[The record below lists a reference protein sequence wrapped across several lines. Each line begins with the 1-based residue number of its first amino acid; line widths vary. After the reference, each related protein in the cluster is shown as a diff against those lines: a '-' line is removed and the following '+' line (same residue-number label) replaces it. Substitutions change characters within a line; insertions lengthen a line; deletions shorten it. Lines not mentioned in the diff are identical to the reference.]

1 MNSAGGIFVG
11 MTIMVL
17 LLKPHV
23 SDGVRNAL
31 PDPVSPAEASTPA
44 TPPQSQQAQVP
55 TVVVTPAA
63 PVVQAAPQDNAVA
76 TRTLQML
83 DAILDKL
90 EKQSKTVG
98 PQARSVDNSL
108 SNRLAVQE
116 IQESTVRYQGE
127 DPVVRDRLNLNPRVA
142 DENVTTED
150 FDKQFNA
157 RFGR

>member
-31 PDPVSPAEASTPA
+31 PDPVPTAEASTPVA
-44 TPPQSQQAQVP
+44 TPVSAPTP
-55 TVVVTPAA
+55 TVVVSPPPA
-63 PVVQAAPQDNAVA
+63 VVQAAPVDNAVA

-90 EKQSKTVG
+90 EKQSKVVG
-98 PQARSVDNSL
+98 PQSRGIDTTL

-127 DPVVRDRLNLNPRVA
+127 DSVVRDRLNLAPRVA
-142 DENVTTED
+142 DETVTIEE
-150 FDKQFNA
+150 FDKQFDA

>member
-31 PDPVSPAEASTPA
+31 PDPVPTAEASTLTAPTVPA
-44 TPPQSQQAQVP
+44 P
-55 TVVVTPAA
+55 TVVVTPQ
-63 PVVQAAPQDNAVA
+63 PSVVQAVPQDNAVA

-90 EKQSKTVG
+90 EKQSKVVG
-98 PQARSVDNSL
+98 PQTRGIDTSL

-116 IQESTVRYQGE
+116 IQENTVRYQGE
-127 DPVVRDRLNLNPRVA
+127 DSVVRDRLNLNPRVA
-142 DENVTTED
+142 DENVTTEE
-150 FDKQFNA
+150 FDKQFSA